1 MATTPSAPRR
11 GRPPAASRDDVL
23 RAAMRRYLRGERID
37 VQSVAGEL
45 GLGRATIYRWFGDRD
60 GLIGAVLVRAAE
72 GLLEQSRAAAR
83 GKGAERLLDT
93 FDRYN
98 RGVAGNA
105 GLRRFVDAEREAA
118 VRILTRGD
126 GYFQP
131 RLVALVANLIEDEVR
146 AGEYEP
152 PIEPA
157 TLAYAIVRLGE
168 AFIYNETATGM
179 RGDIDRLREVQG
191 LVLGIRPKARA
202 R

>member
-1 MATTPSAPRR
+1 
-11 GRPPAASRDDVL
+11 V

-37 VQSVAGEL
+37 VQAIASEL
-45 GLGRATIYRWFGDRD
+45 GLGRATVYRWFGSRD
-60 GLIGAVLVRAAE
+60 ALIGAVLVRAAE

-83 GKGAERLLDT
+83 GKGAELLLDT
-93 FDRYN
+93 FNRYN
-98 RGVAGNA
+98 RGVAEA
-105 GLRRFVDAEREAA
+105 PGLRRFVDEERDAA
-118 VRILTRGD
+118 VRIMTSGD

-131 RLVALVANLIEDEVR
+131 RLIALVTNLIEDEVR
-146 AGEYEP
+146 AGDYEP
-152 PIEPA
+152 PVEPA

-191 LVLGIRPKARA
+191 LVLGMRPNTPRG